1 MIIITISIAITI
13 IIIISNTIYHYYYDH
28 CYSIIVTIIII
39 IIINKSSKLIHTRLL
54 KPSQREV
61 IQAYPLEV
69 NHKQGIQAD
78 SHRVIQAYLH
88 EARLIHTMLSNLIHM
103 RLPTNKWSKLIYT
116 RLFKLPK
123 PLHKQAAQA
132 YPHEIIRT
140 KPDREK
146 TAAHAWTNSLFN
158 PGISV
163 RSIARNGTR
172 NSQIKSRWRDVNQ
185 KPNEREQTWR
195 RKRKKKE
202 RKWNER
208 RTTWITEVALYI
220 FQKKEKEIETRSYAL
235 KYAKHCEKE
244 RQRIRKKGTCAL
256 KYAIYFAISVLSLA
270 FLTAY

>member
-28 CYSIIVTIIII
+28 CYTIIVTT
-39 IIINKSSKLIHTRLL
+39 IIINKSSKLIHTRLF

-61 IQAYPLEV
+61 IQAYPHEV

-78 SHRVIQAYLH
+78 SHKVIQAYLH

-103 RLPTNKWSKLIYT
+103 RLPTNKWSKLIHT

-146 TAAHAWTNSLFN
+146 NGRTRMNKLPFQPWNFCPLHRKKWDKKFPDKITMARRKSKTKRERANREEKEEEKGKKMKRKKDDMNH
-158 PGISV
+158 
-163 RSIARNGTR
+163 RSGALYF
-172 NSQIKSRWRDVNQ
+172 S
-185 KPNEREQTWR
+185 
-195 RKRKKKE
+195 KRKKK
-202 RKWNER
+202 K
-208 RTTWITEVALYI
+208 
-220 FQKKEKEIETRSYAL
+220 
-235 KYAKHCEKE
+235 
-244 RQRIRKKGTCAL
+244 
-256 KYAIYFAISVLSLA
+256 
-270 FLTAY
+270 

>member
-28 CYSIIVTIIII
+28 CYSIIVTTIIII
-39 IIINKSSKLIHTRLL
+39 IIDKSSKLIHTRLL

-103 RLPTNKWSKLIYT
+103 RLPTNKWSKLIHT

-123 PLHKQAAQA
+123 PLHKQASQA

-163 RSIARNGTR
+163 RFIARNGTR

-185 KPNEREQTWR
+185 KPNERAQTGR

-220 FQKKEKEIETRSYAL
+220 FP
-235 KYAKHCEKE
+235 KE
-244 RQRIRKKGTCAL
+244 RKRNRNKVICT
-256 KYAIYFAISVLSLA
+256 
-270 FLTAY
+270 